1 MYARVGDA
9 VYIIVDEKPKRTRT
23 GLKRLL
29 NIAQNPQFADVIDD
43 YDEDRSRLAYLV
55 IQAGAATV
63 ADPEV

>member
-29 NIAQNPQFADVIDD
+29 NIAQNPQVAAVIDD
-43 YDEDRSRLAYLV
+43 YDEDWSRLAYLV

-63 ADPEV
+63 ADSEV